1 MKRCLNIPTTDEV
14 LWKNIID
21 VLGNSV
27 ELKEWMSSKTI
38 IGKSLK
44 SKEMVDIIQNKESKI
59 TELTKVLNDLEKGL
73 VKVETE
79 QILNHYPSIEVYKS
93 LKKELTKKYHLTKT
107 EIEELRNS
115 LEQIGNDELWFDWIE
130 RFSEEVKDR
139 QELSDDLKKDFL
151 KLIVKDIIVEYDHT
165 DKVHV
170 LTINFKIPV
179 ILRDGNEGRTQST
192 RVIVTPP
199 KSGRKPSNQS
209 VPVGNY
215 STVVNCLPTTL
226 KYSNSKGYS
235 LRLSVQL
242 RSSNLWT
249 PPYSNYQ
256 QELFD
261 IITKFYEVDGMNF
274 KQISDWLVENNYL
287 TPRGTTFSQPKC
299 WSIYKKKN
307 RSINR
312 FTREFDHT
320 ITNMDIDVV
329 DYIIKE

>member
-1 MKRCLNIPTTDEV
+1 LKLV
-14 LWKNIID
+14 VKNI
-21 VLGNSV
+21 V
-27 ELKEWMSSKTI
+27 
-38 IGKSLK
+38 
-44 SKEMVDIIQNKESKI
+44 
-59 TELTKVLNDLEKGL
+59 
-73 VKVETE
+73 
-79 QILNHYPSIEVYKS
+79 
-93 LKKELTKKYHLTKT
+93 
-107 EIEELRNS
+107 
-115 LEQIGNDELWFDWIE
+115 
-130 RFSEEVKDR
+130 
-139 QELSDDLKKDFL
+139 
-151 KLIVKDIIVEYDHT
+151 VEYDLV

-179 ILRDGNEGRTQST
+179 ILRDGNEGLTQST

-209 VPVGNY
+209 VPFLNY
-215 STVVNCLPTTL
+215 STVVNYSPTTL
-226 KYSNSKGYS
+226 KDSNSKGYS

-261 IITKFYEVDGMNF
+261 IITRLHEVDGWNF